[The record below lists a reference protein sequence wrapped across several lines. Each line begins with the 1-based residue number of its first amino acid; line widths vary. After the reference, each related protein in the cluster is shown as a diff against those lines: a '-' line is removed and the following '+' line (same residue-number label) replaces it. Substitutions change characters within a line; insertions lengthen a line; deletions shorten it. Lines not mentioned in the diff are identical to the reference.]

1 MKKVIRRGT
10 VAALAVLL
18 SLTPGCVAPASPTA
32 AASANVTPAPTATS
46 APAGDPNRYYT
57 VNEGS
62 LQGIINGLGQTVL
75 PIQYGGAYVM
85 EWNDAP
91 AFFLAEP
98 AKPISG
104 APPDD
109 ETLLFNLDG
118 TRLTDKVC
126 RQAEPL
132 SGGLIAYLNLE
143 FNYGVMA
150 YDGTE
155 IVPCQYSS
163 VMMCGESII
172 AVSSGAEDSGI
183 DVYDKQGTRQCSG
196 SLNLFEVA
204 GELLVVTDASGQ
216 NFGLMNTQLEE
227 IVPAYCST
235 IIDAGSGLYV
245 IGLCGKY
252 GVVNSQGEEVVPPA
266 FDAIEPY
273 TPGTGDTPYFSASAP
288 EGAYVFDGSGKQL
301 LFLKGYVSAALD
313 GDILIAKDTLGL
325 SHYLKDGK
333 DVIPPGPSI
342 TWDAEAQIIISSS
355 YGACACYTKDG
366 NKLPLPV
373 SYSIGAISPDRFI
386 FCERSSYNYGICD
399 ADGTVIVP
407 ADYSSLFSF
416 GEEGLVIFSKT
427 EAGVRTQGVINS
439 LSGKILLGGYD
450 TLWMAGGGLFSVQIG
465 STHGL
470 VDLSGSW
477 IWKSDKLGTY

>member
-1 MKKVIRRGT
+1 MKKVLRRGT

-18 SLTPGCVAPASPTA
+18 SLAPGCVAPASPTA
-32 AASANVTPAPTATS
+32 AVSANVTPASTATPT
-46 APAGDPNRYYT
+46 PAGDPNCYYT

-85 EWNDAP
+85 EWNDTP

-109 ETLLFNLDG
+109 EAMLFNLDG
-118 TRLTDKVC
+118 SRLTNKV

-132 SGGLIAYLNLE
+132 SDGLIAYLNLE

-183 DVYDKQGTRQCSG
+183 DVYDKQGTLQCSG
-196 SLNLFEVA
+196 SLNLYEVA

-216 NFGLMNTQLEE
+216 NYGLVNTQLEE
-227 IVPAYCST
+227 IVPADCSAIT
-235 IIDAGSGLYV
+235 YAGGGLYV

-252 GVVNSQGEEVVPPA
+252 GVVNSQGKEVVPPA

-288 EGAYVFDGSGKQL
+288 EGAYVFDGSGNQL
-301 LFLKGYVSAALD
+301 LFLKGYASAVLN
-313 GDILIAKDTLGL
+313 GDILIAKDALGL
-325 SHYLKDGK
+325 SHYLKDGN

-342 TWDAEAQIIISSS
+342 TWDAEAQIIINSS

-366 NKLPLPV
+366 SKLPLPV
-373 SYSIGAISPDRFI
+373 SYSIDAISPDRFI
-386 FCERSSYNYGICD
+386 FCERGSYKYGICD

-407 ADYSSLFSF
+407 AAYSSLFSF
-416 GEEGLVIFSKT
+416 GEDGFVIFSKT
-427 EAGVRTQGVINS
+427 EAEKHTQGVIDS
-439 LSGKILLGGYD
+439 VSGRILLGGYD
-450 TLWMAGGGLFSVQIG
+450 TLWMAGGGLFTVQTG
-465 STHGL
+465 GTHGL

-477 IWKSDKLGTY
+477 IWKSDKYGTN